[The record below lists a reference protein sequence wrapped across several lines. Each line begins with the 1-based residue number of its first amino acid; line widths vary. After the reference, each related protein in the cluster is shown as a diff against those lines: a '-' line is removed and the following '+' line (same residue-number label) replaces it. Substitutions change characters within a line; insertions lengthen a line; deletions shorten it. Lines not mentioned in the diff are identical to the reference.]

1 MKSSFTE
8 MQRQCGRDAETPC
21 IAAAFETSAQVGAA
35 GRLALGG
42 LSVRVDPDPL
52 TIHIEREGRSLLAGL
67 ELWAA
72 DGTVHD
78 HFMQMTEGVIA
89 REELGRPL
97 RVARSRGGER
107 ERALARARR
116 RPVGRESGP
125 RRVGVCTATG
135 SRSS

>member
-1 MKSSFTE
+1 
-8 MQRQCGRDAETPC
+8 MQRGCGRDAETPC
-21 IAAAFETSAQVGAA
+21 IAAAFEASARVGAA

-52 TIHIEREGRSLLAGL
+52 TIHIDREGRSLLAGL
-67 ELWAA
+67 EPWAA

-97 RVARSRGGER
+97 RVARAEVASASEHRSRSPWPYRTGV
-107 ERALARARR
+107 RAASSWAF
-116 RPVGRESGP
+116 
-125 RRVGVCTATG
+125 TATG
-135 SRSS
+135 S